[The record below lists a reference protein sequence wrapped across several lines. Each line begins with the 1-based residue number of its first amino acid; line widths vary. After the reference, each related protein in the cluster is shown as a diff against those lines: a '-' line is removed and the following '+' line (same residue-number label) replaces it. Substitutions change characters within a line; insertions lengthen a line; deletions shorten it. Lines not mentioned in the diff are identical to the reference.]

1 MAGLIPEGTIAR
13 ILESTEIVDLIGRYF
28 PLKRS
33 GQGFLALCPFHNE
46 KTPSF
51 HVSPQRQ
58 IYHCFGC
65 GKGGNAIGFVMEMD
79 KVPFPE
85 AAGIL
90 AERCGIRLE
99 RGDGQSP
106 DKRKRLYD
114 ALNWAA
120 GVFEQNLAGPVGE
133 KVREYVQQRGI
144 SDESIKEFRLGYA
157 LPGWDDLIRKASAKG
172 GAVKTLEDAGLVISR
187 DTGGHYDRFRNRLM
201 FPIGNAQGKIVGFGA
216 RSLDPDET
224 AKYINSP
231 ETPLF
236 SKGRLLYGLDQ
247 ARNAIFRSSSVVVV
261 EGYTDVI
268 MAHQHGITNV
278 VATLGTA
285 LGREHI
291 RRLNRYAESCT
302 LVFDGDAAGQKAS
315 DSSLQIFV
323 EEGLEVSVATLPEG
337 KDPCDCLVDLGP
349 EAFRESLDA
358 ALGIFEFKLRA
369 AGTREQVDPKLAAAI
384 VDEAL
389 DLVARVP
396 NVVEQGLTLD
406 RVVKLL
412 NQRLGVTEQSTR
424 RRFRQVMSKRTG
436 RRSAKRQGPPEDQ
449 QPAARSLPPAERELI
464 AVCLHNAALFP
475 RLVEAAAPG
484 DFGHASLRAIFE
496 AAAGLLNEEGGVDP
510 TRLSARVSQ
519 PEHASVLAELM
530 SDTAGNTDYDD
541 RLQQCLE
548 TFDRRK
554 AKQYTEQLREEMLTA
569 AREGDSE
576 SSHRLKLEYNARLKR
591 EHLGAK

>member
-1 MAGLIPEGTIAR
+1 VAGLIPEGTISR
-13 ILESTEIVDLIGRYF
+13 ILESTDIVDLIGRYF

-85 AAGIL
+85 AVGIL

-99 RGDGQSP
+99 RSTGGSSEE
-106 DKRKRLYD
+106 RKKLYD

-120 GVFEQNLAGPVGE
+120 GVFERNLRAPAGQ
-133 KVREYVQQRGI
+133 KAREYLRQRGI
-144 SDESIKEFRLGYA
+144 SDESIKRFRLGYA
-157 LPGWDDLIRKASAKG
+157 QPGWDALIRDAQRKG
-172 GAVKTLEDAGLVISR
+172 GAVKTLEAAGLVIR
-187 DTGGHYDRFRNRLM
+187 RETGGHYDRFRNRLM
-201 FPIGNAQGKIVGFGA
+201 FPISNAQGKIVGFGA

-236 SKGRLLYGLDQ
+236 SKGRLLYGLAQ
-247 ARNAIFRSSSVVVV
+247 ARNAIFRSGSAVVV

-268 MAHQHGITNV
+268 MAHQHGIENV

-291 RRLNRYAESCT
+291 RRLRRYADKCT
-302 LVFDGDAAGQKAS
+302 LVFDADAAGQKAS
-315 DSSLQIFV
+315 DSSLEVFV
-323 EEGLEVSVATLPEG
+323 EEGLDVSVATLPEG
-337 KDPCDCLVDLGP
+337 RDPCDCLVDLGP
-349 EAFRESLDA
+349 EAFRESVDSA
-358 ALGIFEFKLRA
+358 WGIFEFKLRA
-369 AGTREQVDPKLAAAI
+369 VGDREGIDPKQAAAI

-396 NVVEQGLTLD
+396 NPVERGLTLD

-412 NQRLGVTEQSTR
+412 AGRLGVSEASTR
-424 RRFRQVMSKRTG
+424 RRFGQLTSKRAGHDAT
-436 RRSAKRQGPPEDQ
+436 RQRGTQQDQ
-449 QPAARSLPPAERELI
+449 QAPGAEMPAAERELI
-464 AVCLHNAALFP
+464 LACLHNAELFP
-475 RLVEAAAPG
+475 RLAEKVGPD
-484 DFGHASLRAIFE
+484 DFSHGGLRAIFE
-496 AAAGLLNEEGGVDP
+496 AAARLLEEEGSVD
-510 TRLSARVSQ
+510 TAKLSARVSR
-519 PEHASVLAELM
+519 PEDASALAELL
-530 SDTAGNTDYDD
+530 SDDGGSPDYEH
-541 RLQQCLE
+541 RLEKCLE
-548 TFDRRK
+548 TFERQKARRHMEQI
-554 AKQYTEQLREEMLTA
+554 KQEMLAA

-576 SSHRLKLEYNARLKR
+576 GSQRLQLEYARLKK
-591 EHLGAK
+591 EYLGAK